1 MSFEINNS
9 WLNLTNQS
17 IINDNDE
24 RFNFKSTSEGCYFK
38 NKRFYIILIS
48 FFFS

>member
-17 IINDNDE
+17 IINENDE
-24 RFNFKSTSEGCYFK
+24 RFNFKSTSEGYLKNKISIYFK
-38 NKRFYIILIS
+38 FI
-48 FFFS
+48 FF

>member
-17 IINDNDE
+17 MTNENDE
-24 RFNFKSTSEGCYFK
+24 RFNFKATSEGK
-38 NKRFYIILIS
+38 SITK
-48 FFFS
+48 

>member
-17 IINDNDE
+17 ITNDNDE
-24 RFNFKSTSEGCYFK
+24 RFNFKSTTEGYIQMK
-38 NKRFYIILIS
+38 IRFVLLS
-48 FFFS
+48 FFFV